1 MNARTLLMAT
11 TALAM
16 FAGPTLATEISF
28 SPVKFPETDAEK
40 RAVLAA
46 EAVAVDGK
54 AYPIG
59 YNVLLRSGDMG
70 FGTLFDRDGQPVKKS
85 DGSTHVSVD
94 ADFSSLIE
102 VGDKLYGIT
111 HFEAL
116 PGEMYVTE
124 LSRDDAGKLAAVS
137 TKPVDFKADGG
148 LWWPCAG
155 SVTPWNTHLG
165 SEEYP
170 ANARDIE
177 AATKIEDID
186 DEFKPIARYFG
197 LDPATMTLD
206 AFRAAYDPY
215 RNGYINEVAIAGDGT
230 VTAKKHY
237 AAGRLS
243 VELGYVMPDRKTVYI
258 TDDGTNVGL
267 FRFVADKEADLSAGT
282 LSVARWT
289 QTSADGAGAA
299 DLAWIELGHADNAGV
314 ARLIEAGTKFADIFE
329 VADIADDGSC
339 PAGFLSSN
347 ADEKSECLQVRD
359 GMELAASR
367 LETRRYASMLGG
379 TTEFRKMEGITFDPA
394 ASKLYLAISSVERG
408 MEDNAKNGKATDKY
422 DKGGRNDIKVASNK
436 CGAVYELDVDAG
448 MAATAIRGLVAGT
461 ETAYADGTP
470 QAGNTCDVDGIANPD
485 NLTFIRGTRTL
496 IIGEDT
502 GSGHQNDVVWA
513 YDLDKKALTRIQTTP
528 YGSETTSVYWYGDI
542 DGHGYLMSVI
552 QHPYGES
559 DQDKLADPADAR
571 AYVGYIGPFPAVK

>member
-1 MNARTLLMAT
+1 MNARTFLMAT
-11 TALAM
+11 TALM
-16 FAGPTLATEISF
+16 IGAGSALAADISF
-28 SPVKFPETDAEK
+28 SPVKFPATDAEK
-40 RAVLAA
+40 RAVQASA
-46 EAVAVDGK
+46 TVTIDGK
-54 AYPIG
+54 ASPIG

-70 FGTLFDRDGQPVKKS
+70 FGALFDRNGQPVKRA
-85 DGSTHVSVD
+85 DGSPDISSDT
-94 ADFSSLIE
+94 DFSSLIK
-102 VGDKLYGIT
+102 VGDKLYSIS

-116 PGEMYVTE
+116 PGEMYLTE
-124 LSRDDAGKLAAVS
+124 LAQDENGKLSAIA
-137 TKPVDFKADGG
+137 TRPVDFKADGG

-170 ANARDIE
+170 ANARDIAE
-177 AATKIEDID
+177 AKKIEDID

-206 AFRAAYDPY
+206 EFRAAYNPY
-215 RNGYINEVAIAGDGT
+215 RNGYINEVAIAADGA
-230 VTAKKHY
+230 VTARKHY

-267 FRFVADKEADLSAGT
+267 FRFVADKEGDLSAGT
-282 LSVARWT
+282 LHVAKWT
-289 QTSADGAGAA
+289 QTSAGNGGTA
-299 DLAWIELGHADNAGV
+299 DISWVDLGHADSAAVAALINAG
-314 ARLIEAGTKFADIFE
+314 TTFADIFE
-329 VADIADDGSC
+329 LAGIADDGSC

-347 ADEKSECLQVRD
+347 ADEKTECLKVRD
-359 GMELAASR
+359 GMAIAASR

-379 TTEFRKMEGITFDPA
+379 TTEFRKMEGITFDA
-394 ASKLYLAISSVERG
+394 AGSRLYLSISSVERG
-408 MEDNAKNGKATDKY
+408 MEDNAKNGKPTDKY
-422 DKGGRNDIKVASNK
+422 EKGSRNDIRLASNK
-436 CGAVYELDVDAG
+436 CGTVYELGVDG
-448 MAATAIRGLVAGT
+448 NMAATSMRGLVVGKEATYAEGTPEAGT
-461 ETAYADGTP
+461 
-470 QAGNTCDVDGIANPD
+470 TCDIDGIANPD
-485 NLTFIRGTRTL
+485 NLTFIAGTSTL

-502 GSGHQNDVVWA
+502 GSGHQNDAVWA
-513 YDLDKKALTRIQTTP
+513 YDTASGALTRIETTP

-542 DGHGYLMSVI
+542 GGHGYLMSVI